1 LNPTSPAKSRAD
13 YDPEVAS
20 AELLRRVAE
29 HWADFEIPPAA
40 FEEAIDELTR
50 EHGEPTFED
59 AVVVG
64 LTVACVTGDP
74 QAMRTFEATYFGA
87 ARRAVASVAADDD
100 AMHEVIQ
107 RLRQR
112 LFVAPADAGP
122 AVLRAVGRGVRVAAL
137 RLALNLRRDE
147 QRRHR
152 GLDELAPVLDDPEL
166 RLQKAISI
174 DALKEAFASAIAEL
188 SPKQRNLLR
197 HHLVDHLNID
207 ELAVRYGV
215 HRATAARWLTA
226 ARDEVAELTRTRLRE
241 RLGDEV
247 AVDQLRDLVQSRLD
261 LSLTRLL

>member
-1 LNPTSPAKSRAD
+1 MDA
-13 YDPEVAS
+13 
-20 AELLRRVAE
+20 
-29 HWADFEIPPAA
+29 
-40 FEEAIDELTR
+40 LTR
-50 EHGEPTFED
+50 EYGEPTFED

-74 QAMRTFEATYFGA
+74 QAIRTFEATYFGA
-87 ARRAVASVAADDD
+87 ARRAVAGVVADED
-100 AMHEVIQ
+100 AVHEVIQ

-112 LFVAPADAGP
+112 LFVATADSAP
-122 AVLRAVGRGVRVAAL
+122 AVLRAAGRGDMGKLVRVAAL

-152 GLDELAPVLDDPEL
+152 AVDELAPVLDDPEL

-174 DALKEAFASAIAEL
+174 GALKEAFAAAIAEL

-197 HHLVDHLNID
+197 HHLVDHLSID

-226 ARDEVAELTRTRLRE
+226 ARDDVAERTRTRLRE
-241 RLGDEV
+241 HIGDEV
-247 AVDQLRDLVQSRLD
+247 PVDQLRDLVQSRLD